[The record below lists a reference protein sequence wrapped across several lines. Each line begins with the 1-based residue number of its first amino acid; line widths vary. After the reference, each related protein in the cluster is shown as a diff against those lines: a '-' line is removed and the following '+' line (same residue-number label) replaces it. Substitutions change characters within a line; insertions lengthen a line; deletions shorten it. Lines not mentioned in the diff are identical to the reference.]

1 MKGYEEGFWDL
12 EIDSMMNYLSYFP
25 LDNPRNFDYLPLK
38 REYSQNSLSFS
49 GLKKAALIT

>member
-49 GLKKAALIT
+49 GLKKVALIT